1 VSRLEQV
8 SVPTLPG
15 LQVSVTAPNTLVM
28 KGSIT
33 MRDPSA
39 TLSGFTRAVHD
50 SAVGDGVKE
59 LRVDLTELS
68 FVNSSGIRLFVDW
81 ATWLKGGG
89 GPPPYVLRFVTDKR
103 ITWQRTSFKVLT
115 TMFGD
120 VMHVAEV
127 GS

>member
-33 MRDPSA
+33 MRDPAAS
-39 TLSGFTRAVHD
+39 LSGFTRAVHD

-59 LRVDLTELS
+59 LKVDLSELS

-81 ATWLKGGG
+81 ATWLKGAAT
-89 GPPPYVLRFVTDKR
+89 PPYVLRFITDRR

-120 VMHVAEV
+120 VMQVAEV

>member
-1 VSRLEQV
+1 MSRLAKV
-8 SVPTLPG
+8 SLPALPG
-15 LQVSVTAPNTLVM
+15 LEVAVTAPNTLIM
-28 KGSIT
+28 KGAIT

-39 TLSGFTRAVHD
+39 SLAGFTRAVHD

-59 LRVDLTELS
+59 LKVDLSELS

-81 ATWLKGGG
+81 ATWLKGAGT
-89 GPPPYVLRFVTDKR
+89 PPYILRFVTDRR

-120 VMHVAEV
+120 VMQVAEV

>member
-1 VSRLEQV
+1 VSRLAKLAL
-8 SVPTLPG
+8 PALPG
-15 LQVSVTAPNTLVM
+15 LEIAVTQPNTLVL

-33 MRDPSA
+33 MRDPAAS
-39 TLSGFTRAVHD
+39 LSGFTRAVHD
-50 SAVGDGVKE
+50 GAVGDGVKE
-59 LRVDLTELS
+59 LKVDLTELP

-81 ATWLKGGG
+81 ATWLKGSGG
-89 GPPPYVLRFVTDKR
+89 PPYVLCFLTDRR

-120 VMHVAEV
+120 VMQVAEV

>member
-8 SVPTLPG
+8 SVPTLAG
-15 LQVSVTAPNTLVM
+15 LEVTVTAPNTLVM

-33 MRDPSA
+33 MRDPAAS
-39 TLSGFTRAVHD
+39 LSGFTRAVHD

-59 LRVDLTELS
+59 LKVDLSELS

-81 ATWLKGGG
+81 ATWLKGATT
-89 GPPPYVLRFVTDKR
+89 PPYVLRFVTDRR

-120 VMHVAEV
+120 VMQVAEV